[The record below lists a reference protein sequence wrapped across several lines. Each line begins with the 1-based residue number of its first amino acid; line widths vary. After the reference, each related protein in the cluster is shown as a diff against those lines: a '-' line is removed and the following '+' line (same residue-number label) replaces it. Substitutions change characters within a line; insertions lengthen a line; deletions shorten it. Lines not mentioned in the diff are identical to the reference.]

1 MGNGEIIMKKFDF
14 SLSKMR
20 DYKKQLLESE
30 KNKLMKLQAERNFA
44 KEAIKALQVDYDK
57 IHEEMTEKISKGI
70 AIMEIKLFQFR
81 KDSIKLEQQQLQ
93 TQVYILD
100 GAIERQ
106 RRVVLGLSQEVSG
119 LEKLEEKQR
128 EEHER
133 LLAKENELI
142 ISEFIASKFIRDKV
156 AI

>member
-1 MGNGEIIMKKFDF
+1 MGNGEIIMKKFEF

-70 AIMEIKLFQFR
+70 AIMEIKLFSSV
-81 KDSIKLEQQQLQ
+81 K
-93 TQVYILD
+93 TV
-100 GAIERQ
+100 
-106 RRVVLGLSQEVSG
+106 
-119 LEKLEEKQR
+119 
-128 EEHER
+128 
-133 LLAKENELI
+133 
-142 ISEFIASKFIRDKV
+142 
-156 AI
+156 